1 MNNLLQVILTEE
13 VPFDWVGVLNFD
25 TVGERVV
32 LGDNEDIVSVYTV
45 GDNKRDGINEFNW
58 DDVDDRKFIKDAVAV
73 IDVVDDLTAYLV
85 IHDIEEDKINAVF
98 VIGVFE

>member
-1 MNNLLQVILTEE
+1 MDEEE

-25 TVGERVV
+25 
-32 LGDNEDIVSVYTV
+32 
-45 GDNKRDGINEFNW
+45 EFNW
-58 DDVDDRKFIKDAVAV
+58 DDVDDRKFINDAVAV